1 LLSPDTLKKTNPCFT
16 DHSITQAAAL
26 VKAKHHIQKFRIKRK
41 SPPAA
46 SNIVLLRK
54 IPKGQDQKLKQ
65 NLAKNNR
72 ENNRREQNKKKQEQN
87 SEVDKRLSFTGR
99 IPQRGDGIR

>member
-1 LLSPDTLKKTNPCFT
+1 M
-16 DHSITQAAAL
+16 
-26 VKAKHHIQKFRIKRK
+26 
-41 SPPAA
+41 
-46 SNIVLLRK
+46 LLRK

>member
-1 LLSPDTLKKTNPCFT
+1 MPTFPRIPTCGTQPPSPYFT

-72 ENNRREQNKKKQEQN
+72 ENNRREQNKKKARA
-87 SEVDKRLSFTGR
+87 K
-99 IPQRGDGIR
+99 